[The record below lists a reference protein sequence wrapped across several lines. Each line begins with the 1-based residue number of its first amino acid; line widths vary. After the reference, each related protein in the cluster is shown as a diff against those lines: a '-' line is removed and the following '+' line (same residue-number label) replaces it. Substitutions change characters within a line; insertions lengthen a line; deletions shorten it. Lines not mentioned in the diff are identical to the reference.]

1 MWIKSE
7 NSETTKPTA
16 VEMAGNHV
24 ILRKAF
30 RRIAVTEEIP
40 EHWEYLERQ
49 LTKEQYDVYQEL
61 NGIVQE
67 QADALVEL
75 AELISEVM

>member
-7 NSETTKPTA
+7 NGEAVKPA
-16 VEMAGNHV
+16 SVEIAGNHV
-24 ILRKAF
+24 ILRKSYK
-30 RRIAVTEEIP
+30 RIAATEEIP

>member
-24 ILRKAF
+24 ILRKTF
-30 RRIAVTEEIP
+30 RRIAATEEIP

>member
-24 ILRKAF
+24 ILRKSF
-30 RRIAVTEEIP
+30 RRIAATEEIP